1 MILMVGASAI
11 REAKPADLDAL
22 VRNNIAMALVST
34 SEYSEQQNIQSA
46 HRIMSYHISYFYC
59 TRNTAKLLSS
69 KSAASPSLLLATGL
83 RKGDAS
89 TRHSKGGCRFRVER
103 RF

>member
-1 MILMVGASAI
+1 MTLMVGASVI

-22 VRNNIAMALVST
+22 VRNNIAMAWVST
-34 SEYSEQQNIQSA
+34 LRAAEHPECILIYP
-46 HRIMSYHISYFYC
+46 YPISYFHS
-59 TRNTAKLLSS
+59 TRNTAKLLSL

-89 TRHSKGGCRFRVER
+89 T
-103 RF
+103 